1 MGRGQITGILKQI
14 GDEMSASLAE
24 ETAAEEAAIKN
35 HEELV
40 AAKTKEIAAHTKA
53 IEEKTIRAGEVAV
66 SIVNQKQ
73 DAKDTAEALEK
84 DKAFLAEL
92 EAGCGTKEAEY
103 NEHQKLRAEELVALA
118 ETIKILND
126 DDALELFKKTLP
138 TPQASFVQ
146 LTTSALRMQSSALAE
161 VRKAQRMATQRA
173 PGLDLIALAL
183 HGKTSGSFDKVV
195 AMIDEMVDV
204 LHKEQGTDD
213 QKKEYCATEFDKA
226 DDKKKGL
233 EKTVSDEEAAMS
245 RTEEGIATL
254 TDELAAL
261 AAGIEELDKSVAQ
274 ATAQRQQEHTD
285 YTELMASDT
294 QAKDLLGVA
303 KNRLNKF
310 YQPKLYIA
318 PPKKELTREEAV
330 YQTVVPAFMQRGVA
344 PPPPPETFGAYTKK

>member
-1 MGRGQITGILKQI
+1 MRKRGGHASKYSPQSGQITGILKQI

-73 DAKDTAEALEK
+73 DAKDTAEALEE

-92 EAGCGTKEAEY
+92 ESGCGTKEAEY
-103 NEHQKLRAEELVALA
+103 NEHQKLRSEELVALA
-118 ETIKILND
+118 ETIKILNN
-126 DDALELFKKTLP
+126 DDALELFKKALP

-146 LTTSALRMQSSALAE
+146 LTSRMSNMRARALAE
-161 VRKAQRMATQRA
+161 VRKSSQRS

-183 HGKTSGSFDKVV
+183 HGKTGGFEKVT
-195 AMIDEMVDV
+195 AMIDEMVVV
-204 LHKEQGTDD
+204 LKKEQDD
-213 QKKEYCATEFDKA
+213 DDKKQDYCATEFDQS

-233 EKTVSDEEAAMS
+233 EKTVADEEAAIS
-245 RTEEGIATL
+245 RAEDVIATL
-254 TDELAAL
+254 TEEIKAL
-261 AAGIEELDKSVAQ
+261 VAGIEALDKSVAQ
-274 ATAQRQQEHTD
+274 ATEQRKEEHADFTD
-285 YTELMASDT
+285 LMAQNT
-294 QAKDLLGVA
+294 QAKDILGFA

-310 YQPKLYIA
+310 YNPKQYIE
-318 PPKKELTREEAV
+318 PPKKELTREE
-330 YQTVVPAFMQRGVA
+330 RRLH
-344 PPPPPETFGAYTKK
+344 